1 MSQLFHQSQPC
12 KFRVFHKLS
21 FHSIFVPK
29 YYLQILILPSIYDT
43 TSQFLA
49 GRFDNWRNRTI
60 PTVSCSNTTHLL
72 FDHVSQEIKLF
83 LQTLP
88 KTSDFHVSSLLASSI
103 SLFPLS
109 PFIWIYLLLLDTR
122 KFVRRFQNL

>member
-1 MSQLFHQSQPC
+1 MPQLFLQSPSC

-21 FHSIFVPK
+21 FHSIFIPK
-29 YYLQILILPSIYDT
+29 YNLQILILTSIYDT
-43 TSQFLA
+43 TSQFLVV
-49 GRFDNWRNRTI
+49 RFDNSRNRTI
-60 PTVSCSNTTHLL
+60 PTASCGNTTHLL
-72 FDHVSQEIKLF
+72 IDHVGQEIKLF

-109 PFIWIYLLLLDTR
+109 PFIWIYLLLLGTR
-122 KFVRRFQNL
+122 KFVRRFQIL